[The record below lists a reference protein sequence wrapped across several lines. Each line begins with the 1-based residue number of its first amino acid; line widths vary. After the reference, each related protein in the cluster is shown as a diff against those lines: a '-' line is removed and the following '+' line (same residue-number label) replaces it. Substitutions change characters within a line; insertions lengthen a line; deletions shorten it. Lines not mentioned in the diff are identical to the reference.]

1 MGRRWFGGGESGERG
16 IVASGTFCGKEIYAK
31 AQSRKGAKRKEMEM
45 TENEIAKIVVDTIVI
60 DFDVEFIRDG
70 IRIVN
75 GLSEDQP

>member
-1 MGRRWFGGGESGERG
+1 
-16 IVASGTFCGKEIYAK
+16 
-31 AQSRKGAKRKEMEM
+31 MEM